1 MTRSLLALPLL
12 ALVGSAALAQPPH
25 AMYPR
30 NVHPVPVYAPPVI
43 VQRPVYVQR
52 PEFAPAPIPIYTMDN
67 FAREFRAGEGH
78 HRILIVHPV
87 TCRPVEVCFTLPCGK
102 LEELDVNRRSIEFD
116 FGRHD
121 VRISFRSNGT
131 VDVKAD

>member
-1 MTRSLLALPLL
+1 MIRSLLALPLL
-12 ALVGSAALAQPPH
+12 ALGSSVALAQYPHPYPPRH
-25 AMYPR
+25 IQ
-30 NVHPVPVYAPPVI
+30 PVPVYSPPVM
-43 VQRPVYVQR
+43 VQQPVFV
-52 PEFAPAPIPIYTMDN
+52 PAPIPIYTMDN
-67 FAREFRAGEGH
+67 FAREFRASEGH

-102 LEELDVNRRSIEFD
+102 LRELDVNRRSIEFD
-116 FGRHD
+116 FGRDD